1 MMVVRAVIIHGNTSP
16 MVIASCAAAV
26 VVGAVVAGAGV
37 AGVAAAIQALQRRT
51 PSIMVGETRENSK
64 LYFEMT
70 KKK

>member
-1 MMVVRAVIIHGNTSP
+1 MNTIEVKSTIP
-16 MVIASCAAAV
+16 VKKAYDV
-26 VVGAVVAGAGV
+26 VVAGAGV